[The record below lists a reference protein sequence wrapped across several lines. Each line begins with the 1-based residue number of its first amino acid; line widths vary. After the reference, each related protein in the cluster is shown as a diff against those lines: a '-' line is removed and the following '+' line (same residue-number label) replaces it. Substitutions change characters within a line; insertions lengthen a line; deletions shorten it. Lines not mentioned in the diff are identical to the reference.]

1 MLDAGWCRQL
11 GDADVRALVA
21 ASGRRLARVRLDC
34 TRVGDSGACML
45 ASRCP
50 HLAALSLAA
59 CTSILGLSAYL
70 FSTGAPPGAEAAT
83 LWVAGGGAW
92 WALDRTRL
100 GLALAALTAAAAPTS
115 ELVLMQVVGLWH
127 YAAPDWFPLGPS
139 VPGLPSWVPACY
151 FAYATWVGCV
161 ARALAAWGR
170 CDG

>member
-1 MLDAGWCRQL
+1 MYALLAALYMTLGL
-11 GDADVRALVA
+11 LFVGGDAWVEGREGNGRAA
-21 ASGRRLARVRLDC
+21 
-34 TRVGDSGACML
+34 L
-45 ASRCP
+45 ASPPPAPPRP
-50 HLAALSLAA
+50 PRPGPVLAALSLAA